1 MNLTELLMERL
12 SDRECSRCG
21 RRLTDPASIEDGIG
35 PVCKKH
41 NEITINYGI
50 IRLGHHPERVDKT
63 EAFEKFFGEFP
74 QADIVVISGDYW
86 YEGYFNSPA
95 HDYPLIFV
103 DGEGTCAEDI
113 EVEEENIPTSYE
125 KFNRINNILK
135 NPKVK
140 MNLLHADSKWLGIV
154 GTEYYIGPTNLS
166 YEEFRD
172 ERGWAPGMCACIGD
186 YEWYQEEYQEAMA
199 HIEKAE
205 PGPLTEL
212 LFKKMENKLWQ
223 PEYWEDFFEDSFI
236 DYIENGDYQLIV

>member
-74 QADIVVISGDYW
+74 EADIVVISGDYW
-86 YEGYFNSPA
+86 YEGYFNSPV

-103 DGEGTCAEDI
+103 DGEHSLY

-154 GTEYYIGPTNLS
+154 GTEYYIGPTDLS
-166 YEEFRD
+166 YEEFRE
-172 ERGWAPGMCACIGD
+172 ERGWAPGMCTCIGD
-186 YEWYQEEYQEAMA
+186 YEWYQEQYEEALA
-199 HIEKAE
+199 HIEKAK

-212 LFKKMENKLWQ
+212 LFKEMENKLWE
-223 PEYWEDFFEDSFI
+223 PEYWEDFFEDNFI
-236 DYIENGDYQLIV
+236 DYIENGDYKLIV